1 MNRARTLLLATIA
14 ALGLAACDR
23 TEFSPGAAAPSPQAR
38 TAEPRDKGEAV
49 ARAPA
54 AAPAPVPA
62 SVPRDTITDSVITAK
77 IKTAILSDPAMT
89 GTDVSVNSERGVVSL
104 SGNVKSQEQIAMAS
118 AHAQRQ
124 DGVMRV
130 DTQLSMNTQ

>member
-1 MNRARTLLLATIA
+1 MTRARTLLLATIA
-14 ALGLAACDR
+14 AAGLSGCDR
-23 TEFSPGAAAPSPQAR
+23 TELNPAVSAKTAQAEARSPADPA
-38 TAEPRDKGEAV
+38 
-49 ARAPA
+49 ARAQA
-54 AAPAPVPA
+54 AAPAPAPAPA

-77 IKTAILSDPAMT
+77 IKTAILSDPSMT
-89 GTDVSVNSERGVVSL
+89 GTDVSVNTERGVVSL

-130 DTQLSMNTQ
+130 DTQLAMNTQ

>member
-1 MNRARTLLLATIA
+1 MKRATTLLLATIA
-14 ALGLAACDR
+14 AAALWGCDR
-23 TEFSPGAAAPSPQAR
+23 VDVNPGASAPSAQPR
-38 TAEPRDKGEAV
+38 TADARKAGE
-49 ARAPA
+49 PA
-54 AAPAPVPA
+54 AGTPAATPVPAPA
-62 SVPRDTITDSVITAK
+62 SVPRDSITDTVITAK

-89 GTDVSVNSERGVVSL
+89 GTDVSVNTERGVVSL

-130 DTQLSMNTQ
+130 DTQLSMNTH